1 MKDDQISNSDLSDF
15 FKNLPEKVSV
25 LEEQI
30 DLKIQME
37 YFDASKR
44 IREDPGDEN
53 FFERKE
59 LLFSDK
65 SALFEKK
72 IMLVQLAS
80 IENIEAFR
88 TIERFKNNPLKELRE
103 WAILAYLESKT
114 LIENSLSNEHQV
126 IISTGLGGKGTKL
139 RYFVVFIAKENLL
152 LNELQQRM
160 VSSELDFTLGQQYS
174 GEIENISFYQGCIA
188 ITCLIPLRKP
198 VKDIFSAI
206 IRECNLYGNFLKV
219 NFIITNIQIMS
230 EAEIYNVLEEQEGD
244 MDFGNIDLNRWK

>member
-1 MKDDQISNSDLSDF
+1 MKDENINNSDLSDF

-44 IREDPGDEN
+44 IKEDPGDEN
-53 FFERKE
+53 FFEKKD

-65 SALFEKK
+65 SAVFEKK

-80 IENIEAFR
+80 LENIEAFR
-88 TIERFKNNPLKELRE
+88 TIEKFKNNSSEELKE

-139 RYFVVFIAKENLL
+139 RYFVVFISRYNQI
-152 LNELQQRM
+152 LNDLQQRL
-160 VSSELDFTLGQQYS
+160 VGSELKFTLDKYDGD
-174 GEIENISFYQGCIA
+174 IEKITFYKGFLA
-188 ITCLIPLRKP
+188 IICLIPLRKP
-198 VKDIFSAI
+198 VKEIFSATI
-206 IRECNLYGNFLKV
+206 KECNLYGDFLKE
-219 NFIITNIQIMS
+219 NYIITNIQIMN
-230 EAEIYNVLEEQEGD
+230 EKQIQNVLDDQDDE
-244 MDFGNIDLNRWK
+244 MNFGNIDLNRWK

>member
-1 MKDDQISNSDLSDF
+1 MNDEHISNSDLSDF
-15 FKNLPEKVSV
+15 LKNLPEKVSV

-44 IREDPGDEN
+44 IKEDIGDED
-53 FFERKE
+53 FFEKKD
-59 LLFSDK
+59 LLFNDK

-88 TIERFKNNPLKELRE
+88 TIEKYKNNSTGELKE

-114 LIENSLSNEHQV
+114 LIENSLSNDHQI

-139 RYFVVFIAKENLL
+139 RYFVVFISKDKASLADLE
-152 LNELQQRM
+152 QRL
-160 VSSELDFTLGQQYS
+160 VGSELEFALDRYN
-174 GEIENISFYQGCIA
+174 GEIENITYYKGFTA
-188 ITCLIPLRKP
+188 VTCLIPLRNP
-198 VKDIFSAI
+198 VKEIFSATI
-206 IRECNLYGNFLKV
+206 KECNLYGNFLKE
-219 NFIITNIQIMS
+219 NYIITNIQIMT
-230 EAEIYNVLEEQEGD
+230 EDEIHNTLEDKNDD
-244 MDFGNIDLNRWK
+244 MNFGNIDLNQWK